1 MSKTLRVLIVEDSE
15 DDACLM
21 VRELERGGFD
31 PQFERVTTA
40 GAMRDALARQP
51 WDVVLADYTLPDFN
65 ALEALGILQQ
75 NGLDIPFI
83 VVSGSIGEDIAVAMM
98 KRGAHDY
105 LLKQNLARLVPAV
118 ERELADAETRHA
130 ARRTKDELRASE
142 ARFRVFVDH
151 ASDAFFLHDERGVI
165 LDVNQIACENLGYP
179 REELIGMTP
188 GQFDPDV
195 SQAFSKEMLARL
207 ATGEIVTFESHHRRK
222 DGTIF
227 PVEVRCRAL
236 WQNGRLHAVSLAQDI
251 TERKQAEAALRENEA
266 RYRTLYNNTPVMLH
280 SIDPQGRLI
289 SVSDYWLASLGYT
302 REEVLGRQS
311 TEFLTEASRRH
322 AQEVVLPEFMKTG
335 QCRDVGYQFVA
346 KNGKVLDCLLSAVSE
361 RDANGQVLRSLA
373 VIIDMTER
381 KRAEEK
387 LLELS
392 RAVEQSP
399 ASVIITSR
407 EGRIEYVNPKFC
419 EVTGYT
425 VAEVLGQNPRIL
437 KSGKM
442 PPETYR
448 QLWDAL
454 AAGKEWRGEFLNQKK
469 NGELYWESASISPI
483 VNEAG
488 VTTHYLAVKE
498 DITERKQAEKA
509 LREAKEQLQYILD
522 NTHDVIFQ
530 IDLMGNYIY
539 GNAAAEQLTGYAL
552 PQLLQ
557 MNMLQLVAPEYHAAV
572 SERLQ
577 MRRAGDELERS
588 FEFEILHKD
597 DRRIWVELVTD
608 KVCDENGRLVAIQG
622 VARDITGRKQADLQ
636 IREQAMLLDKAQ
648 DAIFVLDLD
657 ERITFWNHSAERI
670 FGWTAEEAIGRTPAD
685 LRFTGVVSPQLKAA
699 LKETREHG
707 EWIGELM
714 EFTNAGKHIVVQA
727 RTTLIFDDQ
736 RRPKSILIIETDITE
751 KKKLEEQFL
760 RAQRLESLGTLAGG
774 IAHDLNNVLAP
785 LRMSVHLLKDEV
797 KDDEA
802 RSLLDILETNV
813 NRGADLVKQVL
824 IFGRGLKGERIPV
837 RLPQLVREIER
848 IINETF
854 PKSVEFEIHP
864 RAGLWPV
871 TGDATQLH
879 QVLLNLCVNAR
890 DAMPQGGKLTIAL
903 ENMMMDD
910 NRVRLHP
917 EAKPGAYV
925 VISVSDTGTGI
936 PADIQ
941 EKMFDPF
948 FTTKAPDKGTGLGL
962 STSLGIVRSHG
973 GFIACYSEVGRG
985 TTFRV
990 YLPASIPSTQ
1000 TPAGAEDESG
1010 DPGKSKPMHG
1020 HNELVLVV
1028 DDEEHIRKV
1037 AQRMLKHFGYQT
1049 LLAAN
1054 GAEAIELYR
1063 ARQNEIAAVLTD
1075 MAMPVMDGPATILAL
1090 KAINPQVKI
1099 IASSGL
1105 ANQDDHQ
1112 HAAELGIHHFISK
1125 PYTAETLVQVLHD
1138 MLRPEA

>member
-1 MSKTLRVLIVEDSE
+1 MKIKLRVLIVEDSE
-15 DDACLM
+15 DDARLM
-21 VRELERGGFD
+21 FRELERGGFD
-31 PQFERVTTA
+31 PQSERVTTA
-40 GAMRDALARQP
+40 GALRDALARQP

-65 ALEALGILQQ
+65 ALQALRILQQ
-75 NGLDIPFI
+75 SGLDIPFI

-118 ERELADAETRHA
+118 ERALADTETRRA
-130 ARRTKDELRASE
+130 ARRVEDELRASE

-165 LDVNQIACENLGYP
+165 LDVNQIACENLGYS
-179 REELIGMTP
+179 REELIGMLP
-188 GQFDPDV
+188 RQFDPDV
-195 SQAFSKEMLARL
+195 NQAFSERILARL
-207 ATGEIVTFESHHRRK
+207 AAGGVVTFESHHRRK
-222 DGTIF
+222 DGTVF
-227 PVEVRCRAL
+227 PVEIRSRQF
-236 WQNGRLHAVSLAQDI
+236 WQNGKLYSVSLARDI
-251 TERKQAEAALRENEA
+251 TERK
-266 RYRTLYNNTPVMLH
+266 
-280 SIDPQGRLI
+280 
-289 SVSDYWLASLGYT
+289 
-302 REEVLGRQS
+302 
-311 TEFLTEASRRH
+311 
-322 AQEVVLPEFMKTG
+322 
-335 QCRDVGYQFVA
+335 
-346 KNGKVLDCLLSAVSE
+346 
-361 RDANGQVLRSLA
+361 RS
-373 VIIDMTER
+373 
-381 KRAEEK
+381 EEK
-387 LLELS
+387 LQELS
-392 RAVEQSP
+392 SAVEQSP
-399 ASVIITSR
+399 VSVIITNP

-425 VAEVLGQNPRIL
+425 VAEALGQNPRIL

-454 AAGKEWRGEFLNQKK
+454 AAGKEWRGEFLNCKK
-469 NGELYWESASISPI
+469 NGEMYWESASISPI

-509 LREAKEQLQYILD
+509 LHEAKEQLQYILD

-539 GNAAAEQLTGYAL
+539 SNAAAEQLTGYPL
-552 PQLLQ
+552 SQLLQ
-557 MNMLQLVAPEYHAAV
+557 MNMLQLVAPEYHATV

-577 MRRAGDELERS
+577 MRRAGTELERS
-588 FEFEILHKD
+588 FEFEILHQD
-597 DRRIWVELVTD
+597 GRRIWVELVTD
-608 KVCDENGRLVAIQG
+608 KVCDEDGRLVAVQG
-622 VARDITGRKQADLQ
+622 VARDITERKQADLR

-657 ERITFWNHSAERI
+657 ERITFWNHSAQRI

-685 LRFTGVVSPQLKAA
+685 LRFTGTISPQLKAA
-699 LKETREHG
+699 LKETWEHG
-707 EWIGELM
+707 EWMGELM
-714 EFTNAGKHIVVQA
+714 EFSNAGKNVVVQA

-751 KKKLEEQFL
+751 QKKLEEQFL

-785 LRMSVHLLKDEV
+785 LRMSVLLLKDEV

-802 RSLLDILETNV
+802 RSLLDILEKNV

-824 IFGRGLKGERIPV
+824 IFGRGLKGQRIPV
-837 RLPQLVREIER
+837 QPLPLIREIEQ

-854 PKSVEFEIHP
+854 PKSVRFELH
-864 RAGLWPV
+864 AGTGIWPV

-890 DAMPQGGKLTIAL
+890 DAMPQGGKLSIAL
-903 ENMMMDD
+903 ENISMDD

-917 EAKPGAYV
+917 EAKPGAHV

-936 PADIQ
+936 PTDIQ

-948 FTTKAPDKGTGLGL
+948 FTTKGPDKGTGLGL

-973 GFIACYSEVGRG
+973 GFIACYSEVGQG

-990 YLPASIPSTQ
+990 YLPASIPSAQ
-1000 TPAGAEDESG
+1000 TRAAAEGESG
-1010 DPGKSKPMHG
+1010 TPGKSKPMHG

-1028 DDEEHIRKV
+1028 DDEAPIRGV
-1037 AQRMLKHFGYQT
+1037 AQRMLRHFGYQT

-1054 GAEAIELYR
+1054 GTEAVELYR

-1090 KAINPQVKI
+1090 KAINPHVKI
-1099 IASSGL
+1099 VASSGL

-1112 HAAELGIHHFISK
+1112 HAAELGIHYFLSK
-1125 PYTAETLVQVLHD
+1125 PYSAESLMQVLHN
-1138 MLRPEA
+1138 MLQPEA

>member
-1 MSKTLRVLIVEDSE
+1 MKAMLRALIVEDLE
-15 DDACLM
+15 DDARLI
-21 VRELERGGFD
+21 VRELQRGGFD
-31 PQFERVTTA
+31 PQYERVTIA

-65 ALEALGILQQ
+65 APEALLILQQ
-75 NGLDIPFI
+75 SGLDIPFI
-83 VVSGSIGEDIAVAMM
+83 VVSGSIGENIAVAMM
-98 KRGAHDY
+98 KQGAHDY

-118 ERELADAETRHA
+118 ERELADAKTRHA
-130 ARRTKDELRASE
+130 ARRAEDELRASE

-151 ASDAFFLHDERGVI
+151 ATDAFFLHNERGAVV
-165 LDVNQIACENLGYP
+165 DANQKACEHLGYS

-188 GQFDPDV
+188 RQFDPDV
-195 SQAFSKEMLARL
+195 SRPFLEKMLARF
-207 ATGEIVTFESHHRRK
+207 AAGEIVTFESRHRRK
-222 DGTIF
+222 DGTVF
-227 PVEVRCRAL
+227 PVEVRCRGL
-236 WQNGRLHAVSLAQDI
+236 QQNGKLYSVSLARDI
-251 TERKQAEAALRENEA
+251 TERK
-266 RYRTLYNNTPVMLH
+266 
-280 SIDPQGRLI
+280 
-289 SVSDYWLASLGYT
+289 
-302 REEVLGRQS
+302 
-311 TEFLTEASRRH
+311 
-322 AQEVVLPEFMKTG
+322 
-335 QCRDVGYQFVA
+335 
-346 KNGKVLDCLLSAVSE
+346 
-361 RDANGQVLRSLA
+361 RS
-373 VIIDMTER
+373 
-381 KRAEEK
+381 EEK
-387 LLELS
+387 LQELS
-392 RAVEQSP
+392 SAVEQSP
-399 ASVIITSR
+399 VSVIITNR
-407 EGRIEYVNPKFC
+407 EGAIEYVNPKFC

-425 VAEVLGQNPRIL
+425 MAEVLGQNPRIL
-437 KSGKM
+437 KSDEM
-442 PPETYR
+442 TPETYR
-448 QLWDAL
+448 QLWAAL
-454 AAGKEWRGEFLNQKK
+454 AAGKEWRGEFLNRKK

-488 VTTHYLAVKE
+488 VTTHFLAVKE

-522 NTHDVIFQ
+522 NTHDVIFR

-539 GNAAAEQLTGYAL
+539 SNAAAAELTGYPL
-552 PQLLQ
+552 SRLLQ

-577 MRRAGDELERS
+577 MRRTGAELERS
-588 FEFEILHKD
+588 FEFEILHQD
-597 DRRIWVELVTD
+597 GRRIWVELVTD

-622 VARDITGRKQADLQ
+622 VARDITGRKQADLR
-636 IREQAMLLDKAQ
+636 IREQAMLLNKAQ
-648 DAIFVLDLD
+648 DAIFVLGLD

-670 FGWTAEEAIGRTPAD
+670 FGWTAEEAIGQTPAD

-707 EWIGELM
+707 EWMGELM
-714 EFTNAGKHIVVQA
+714 EFTNAGKNIVVQA
-727 RTTLIFDDQ
+727 RTTLIFDEQ

-751 KKKLEEQFL
+751 QKRLEEQFL
-760 RAQRLESLGTLAGG
+760 RTQRLESLGTLAGG

-785 LRMSVHLLKDEV
+785 LRMAVHLLKDEI
-797 KDDEA
+797 KDEDT
-802 RSLLDILETNV
+802 RSLLDILESNV
-813 NRGADLVKQVL
+813 NRGTDLVKQVL

-837 RLPQLVREIER
+837 LLPQLVREIER

-854 PKSVEFEIHP
+854 PKSVGFDLHS
-864 RAGLWPV
+864 RADLWPV

-903 ENMMMDD
+903 ENLMMDD

-925 VISVSDTGTGI
+925 VIGVSDTGTGI

-1000 TPAGAEDESG
+1000 TPAEAEGKSGA
-1010 DPGKSKPMHG
+1010 PGKSKPMHG

-1028 DDEEHIRKV
+1028 DDEAPIRGV
-1037 AQRMLKHFGYQT
+1037 AQKMLRHFGYQT

-1054 GAEAIELYR
+1054 GAEAVEIYR

-1075 MAMPVMDGPATILAL
+1075 MAMPVMDGPATIFAL
-1090 KAINPQVKI
+1090 KAINPRVKI
-1099 IASSGL
+1099 VASSGL

-1112 HAAELGIHHFISK
+1112 HAAELGVHHFISK

-1138 MLRPEA
+1138 MLQPEA